1 MVLEYGNSLDVFEMV
16 IFFGMRFFEELF
28 NVGME
33 LLVLREVNFW
43 FESGLF
49 DEEEEFEVC
58 FSKVC
63 VENKILEV

>member
-33 LLVLREVNFW
+33 LLVLSEVNFW

-63 VENKILEV
+63 VENRILEV